1 MKKAL
6 AIIIAAL
13 FVFALTSV
21 SFAAEKKAAPAP
33 VEKKEAAPAKAEE
46 KAMEKKAPVKIKQV
60 TGEVTAVDTTA
71 MAITVSKKVKGK
83 AVETVATVDDKTRI
97 MMGKEKKTLADVKA
111 GDKVT
116 VHYKEVDGKNVA
128 KSVAIKPAEAMEKK
142 AKKKAAK
149 KAEPAMPA
157 EQK

>member
-13 FVFALTSV
+13 FVFAFTSI
-21 SFAAEKKAAPAP
+21 SFAA
-33 VEKKEAAPAKAEE
+33 EKKEAAPAKAEE
-46 KAMEKKAPVKIKQV
+46 KAVEKKAPVRVKQV

-71 MAITVSKKVKGK
+71 MTITVSKKLRGK
-83 AVETVATVDDKTRI
+83 VVETVATVNDKTRI

-116 VHYKEVDGKNVA
+116 VHYKEIEGKNIA
-128 KSVAIKPAEAMEKK
+128 KSIAIKPIVPVEKK
-142 AKKKAAK
+142 ARKRAAK